1 MVLYFAFLII
11 FIILLSYYIGLWLG
25 RLLSAAL
32 NDGLRLH
39 VSLYRMEI
47 DLNQRLTFTKSAHQA
62 CSFPP
67 LFLRLSPTRKVAVVI
82 VDLNQQ
88 FRFNSIRFTKKIA
101 TL

>member
-1 MVLYFAFLII
+1 
-11 FIILLSYYIGLWLG
+11 
-25 RLLSAAL
+25 
-32 NDGLRLH
+32 
-39 VSLYRMEI
+39 MEI
-47 DLNQRLTFTKSAHQA
+47 DLNQRLKFTKSAHQA

-88 FRFNSIRFTKKIA
+88 FRFNSIRFTKKIV